1 MITKLKIQLENC
13 YGIKK
18 LEHELDFS
26 KKNVISI
33 YAPNG
38 AMKTSFA
45 KTFDNFSKSAKSSDE
60 VFKNRI
66 SKVVIQDQNSSN
78 ISPENIFVI
87 KPYLS
92 NYQSEKLTTLLVNQD
107 LKVKY
112 EGLLQLIEQ
121 EKSALLTKLKQL
133 SGLTGRGNLIEQEL
147 YKIFGIG
154 NFFELLISLENRI
167 NTTVDQPFSN
177 ITYSKIFEDKI
188 LAFLNTKEFK
198 KDITNYI
205 ERYDTLIQSSK
216 FLQKGFNHYNAFD
229 IQKNLKSNG
238 FFKASHSVNLHNNN
252 DKKSQTINTEDDL
265 QEIIQKEME
274 SVLNDTEIKSS
285 FDEIEKKLTTVQL
298 RDFRDYLLDN
308 KNILPELSDMEK
320 FKKAI
325 WISYLVEQ
333 KALFNTLINQYKIS
347 KIQIEETI
355 TQAKNE
361 ETEWQNVI
369 QIFNDRFSVPFTL
382 KIQNQDEV
390 ILKSAAPNVFFIFN
404 DIDKSESIPID
415 NSNLLNVL
423 SQGECRAL
431 YLLNIIFEIR
441 ARKKDNI
448 NTVFIIDDIADSF
461 DYKNKYAIIEYI
473 KEISETAI
481 FSQIILTHNFDFFRT
496 IQSRVIGE
504 AFQRENSFIAQKSAE
519 KITLVSGGNKT
530 TTNPFDVWKTKLS
543 NPTILVA
550 TIPFIRNLVEFREGS
565 GSKNYKNIT

>member
-333 KALFNTLINQYKIS
+333 KALFNTNRRNYNAS
-347 KIQIEETI
+347 K
-355 TQAKNE
+355 K
-361 ETEWQNVI
+361 
-369 QIFNDRFSVPFTL
+369 
-382 KIQNQDEV
+382 
-390 ILKSAAPNVFFIFN
+390 
-404 DIDKSESIPID
+404 
-415 NSNLLNVL
+415 
-423 SQGECRAL
+423 
-431 YLLNIIFEIR
+431 
-441 ARKKDNI
+441 
-448 NTVFIIDDIADSF
+448 
-461 DYKNKYAIIEYI
+461 
-473 KEISETAI
+473 
-481 FSQIILTHNFDFFRT
+481 
-496 IQSRVIGE
+496 
-504 AFQRENSFIAQKSAE
+504 
-519 KITLVSGGNKT
+519 
-530 TTNPFDVWKTKLS
+530 
-543 NPTILVA
+543 
-550 TIPFIRNLVEFREGS
+550 
-565 GSKNYKNIT
+565 